1 MTGPYDTSETQG
13 RAPRAVQRVSIAAL
27 VLAAAAALAVL
38 AWPRLIAGVAEAPFE
53 GALLSLSGPVPA
65 SDSIVRR
72 IVAAKERA
80 AGVHA
85 TAKTLADIGLL
96 DLREAM
102 RLGPLTPEGK
112 AALEASVIAHRRS
125 LALDA
130 SNAYVWTR
138 LAQGSLVR
146 DGAAAADRL
155 AAILPS
161 AVDAAPYDAELVIA
175 RVDVALAAWDRLPD
189 SVRSLMVR
197 QIHIAADQSP
207 TLLADIAQRRLALA
221 RLLDVL
227 SDDPRLLKR
236 FALAY
241 SRP

>member
-1 MTGPYDTSETQG
+1 MTRPYDTSQTRG
-13 RAPRAVQRVSIAAL
+13 RTPPTAQRVSVAAFI
-27 VLAAAAALAVL
+27 LAVAAALAVL
-38 AWPRLIAGVAEAPFE
+38 AWPRLIAGVAEAPF
-53 GALLSLSGPVPA
+53 GDALLSLSGPAPP
-65 SDSIVRR
+65 SDSVVRR
-72 IVAAKERA
+72 IAAAKERA
-80 AGVHA
+80 AGAHA
-85 TAKTLADIGLL
+85 TAKTFADIGLL

-112 AALEASVIAHRRS
+112 AALEASLVAHRRS

-138 LAQGSLVR
+138 LAQGLLVR
-146 DGAAAADRL
+146 DGVAADRL

-189 SVRSLMVR
+189 RVRSLMVR

-207 TLLADIAQRRLALA
+207 TLLADVAQRRLALA